1 MIILGKLFYF
11 EKQSLFLLAH
21 LTCTC
26 FSHGPVYPKKIKL
39 AENSAK
45 QKSSESY
52 FAKKKG
58 KGPKM
63 RRKEREMDNCIE
75 VGC

>member
-39 AENSAK
+39 AEISVK
-45 QKSSESY
+45 QTCSESY
-52 FAKKKG
+52 FAPPKKEKAQ
-58 KGPKM
+58 
-63 RRKEREMDNCIE
+63 R
-75 VGC
+75 